1 MSSESKAELTGAR
14 MSYAAA
20 VLACI
25 TYGAYLILAAICI
38 HFLLKRRAKGNS
50 QRVILVYTIVMLL
63 FSTVYFVSGA
73 IWSEIEFVESSNIA
87 GYASSLG
94 QSIYI
99 IKDTFYVLNIWLA
112 DSLLIYRLHIVW
124 SGSFLVILLPIFL
137 WMGAVATGVLLLLD
151 TAKPTATL
159 VAADVIRFQTA
170 FYCMSISL
178 NILTTLLIAG
188 RLWYQQRQMK
198 ALAAVPSARWDY
210 TSVIAIFVESAALY
224 SICGIVYIPLVVRK
238 LPLQYPIT
246 ALIGGVTSIAP
257 SLIILRIALGTAVT
271 QETTAKTSTIIRLG
285 KLRSGSNFTAS
296 TVVGSAAGQST
307 SAISGEMGSKM
318 QIADS
323 DGSWHREAIKPG
335 YSTEDV
341 HSAV

>member
-1 MSSESKAELTGAR
+1 MPSESHAELIGAR

-20 VLACI
+20 VLACM
-25 TYGAYLILAAICI
+25 TYGAYFVLAVICI
-38 HFLLKRRAKGNS
+38 HFLLKRRAKANS
-50 QRVILVYTIVMLL
+50 QRVILAYTIVMLL
-63 FSTVYFVSGA
+63 FTTGYFVSGA
-73 IWSEIEFVESSNIA
+73 MWSEIEFVESANNIA
-87 GYASSLG
+87 EYASSLN
-94 QSIYI
+94 QTLAIV
-99 IKDTFYVLNIWLA
+99 KDTFYILNIWLA

-124 SGSFLVILLPIFL
+124 GGSFLVIILPIFL
-137 WMGAVATGVLLLLD
+137 WMGAVATGVILLLD

-159 VAADVIRFQTA
+159 VAADVIHFQTA

-178 NILTTLLIAG
+178 NIFTTLLIAG

-198 ALAAVPSARWDY
+198 ALTAVPSARWDY

-224 SICGIVYIPLVVRK
+224 SICGIVYIPLVVRQ

-246 ALIGGVTSIAP
+246 ALIGAFTAIAP

-271 QETTAKTSTIIRLG
+271 QETTAKTGTIIRLG
-285 KLRSGSNFTAS
+285 KLRSGFTAS
-296 TVVGSAAGQST
+296 TAVASAAGQST
-307 SAISGEMGSKM
+307 SAISGELGSKVH
-318 QIADS
+318 IADT
-323 DGSWHREAIKPG
+323 DGSWNRGVIKPG